1 MLFGLW
7 QLLLIYIIKTQRIIA
22 CHSPGSIWP
31 SVLRFLVFFYFFS
44 SWFIPW
50 FLGCLFYFTGFRLVS
65 LPSVSPCVCVIL
77 LCEFSCRG
85 LCFILLC
92 FPCLSSVSCLHSS
105 LCFSVFPPVC
115 ISVYFLFYS
124 EGLCLMLVYSVLL
137 PCLVVPNQFH
147 RACHLFLVPSCS
159 CLCIYIVCH
168 LVLVVGS
175 SVFLPCLI
183 LCHLPASPCIP
194 VSVQC
199 FVCFSQY
206 KFLCFCFSPAK
217 FLFVSL
223 TSLIKLTCIWSCL
236 HLAS

>member
-137 PCLVVPNQFH
+137 PCLVVPNQFQL
-147 RACHLFLVPSCS
+147 CWHLLHISSCS
-159 CLCIYIVCH
+159 CLCFYSVCH
-168 LVLVVGS
+168 LVLVAGS
-175 SVFLPCLI
+175 SVTTLW
-183 LCHLPASPCIP
+183 
-194 VSVQC
+194 
-199 FVCFSQY
+199 
-206 KFLCFCFSPAK
+206 
-217 FLFVSL
+217 
-223 TSLIKLTCIWSCL
+223 IKLTCISAVPASWVLTLNL
-236 HLAS
+236 HDIIRRKEW